1 MLYAA
6 SDRLISISSRYRVKS
21 FSLVHRLSCSIYVD
35 HNHFLRPRPSHQICI
50 TSNELLDFFDV
61 IVQRCLTVQQSQQV
75 HTQLLVTGA
84 HQSAFLAAKLIAVYA
99 SFGFVR
105 DAQNVF
111 DAIRVEDLENLLLWN
126 SILRANVSHGY
137 YDYAL
142 KLYAKMRKLGFWPD
156 GFTVPLI
163 IRACSNVVTPTLCKI
178 VHCHAL
184 QMGFRNHLHVM
195 NELLNMYGKLGQMDD
210 ACELF
215 DRMVVKSLVS
225 WNSMVSGYAFNHDH
239 LGACKTFKQM
249 ELEGFQPNSVTWT
262 SLLSSHARCGL
273 YDETLKLFK
282 SLNMR
287 GTEISAEALAVV
299 LSVCADMA
307 STDRGKE
314 LHSYIVKGGY
324 ENYLF
329 VKNALIGTYGKHELL
344 EDAHKLFSEIM
355 RKNIVS
361 WNALISSYA
370 ECGLC
375 DEALSVF
382 LQLEKSDGHPPVRPN
397 VISWSAVIDG
407 FASKGHVEESLEL
420 FRGMQQAKVMAN
432 CVTISSILSVCA
444 ELAALNLGREI
455 HGYAVRALMDGNI
468 LVVNGLINMYMK
480 CGGFKE
486 GHLVFDNMNG
496 RDLISWNSLIGG
508 FGMHGLGENALRTFD
523 EMIKSGLKPDNITFV
538 VVLSACSH
546 AGLVTEGRKI
556 FDKMVK
562 ELKIEPLV
570 EHYACMVDLLG
581 RAGLLQEASDIIR
594 SMPVEPNE
602 CIWGALLNAC
612 RMHRDIDIAEDA
624 ESHILSLKSEVTGSY
639 MLLSNIYAA
648 SGRWEDSARV
658 RISVKSRGLKK
669 FPGHS
674 WIEVKKKVH
683 TFSAGNVVQSGL
695 EEVYRMLEELALQ
708 MEIEI
713 CESSCT
719 FSQQCIDDEES
730 KLLIVAN

>member
-1 MLYAA
+1 MLNAA
-6 SDRLISISSRYRVKS
+6 SDRLISKSWRYSVTS
-21 FSLVHRLSCSIYVD
+21 FSLLNKLSCSVYVAY
-35 HNHFLRPRPSHQICI
+35 NHFYSPQPSYQICI
-50 TSNELLDFFDV
+50 PSNELLDFFDV
-61 IVQRCLTVQQSQQV
+61 IVQRCLTVQQSRQV
-75 HTQLLVTGA
+75 HAQLLVTGT

-99 SFGFVR
+99 SFGFVK
-105 DAQNVF
+105 DARKVF
-111 DAIRVEDLENLLLWN
+111 DAVGVEDLENLLLWN
-126 SILRANVSHGY
+126 SILRANVSRGY

-156 GFTVPLI
+156 GFTFPLI
-163 IRACSNVVTPTLCKI
+163 IRACSNLVTPSLCKI

-184 QMGFRNHLHVM
+184 QMGFWNHLHVV
-195 NELLNMYGKLGQMDD
+195 NELLNMYGKLGQMDY
-210 ACELF
+210 AWQLF
-215 DRMVVKSLVS
+215 DRMVVKSQVS
-225 WNSMVSGYAFNHDH
+225 WNTMVSGYALNHDP

-262 SLLSSHARCGL
+262 SLLSCHARCGL

-282 SLNMR
+282 ALNMR

-299 LSVCADMA
+299 LSVCADM
-307 STDRGKE
+307 SSIDRGKE

-344 EDAHKLFSEIM
+344 GDAHKLFSEITS
-355 RKNIVS
+355 KNIVS
-361 WNALISSYA
+361 WNALMSSYA

-382 LQLEKSDGHPPVRPN
+382 VQLEKSDGHPSIRPN
-397 VISWSAVIDG
+397 VISWSAVIGG
-407 FASKGHVEESLEL
+407 FASKGRIEESLEL
-420 FRGMQQAKVMAN
+420 FRRMQQAKVVAN

-455 HGYAVRALMDGNI
+455 HGYAVRALMDDNI

-480 CGGFKE
+480 CGSFKE
-486 GHLVFDNMNG
+486 GHLVFSNTKG

-508 FGMHGLGENALRTFD
+508 FGMHGLGEKALRTFD
-523 EMIKSGLKPDNITFV
+523 EMIKSGVKPDNVTFV

-546 AGLVTEGRKI
+546 AGLVIEGRKF
-556 FDKMVK
+556 FDRMVK
-562 ELKIEPLV
+562 EFKIEPMI

-581 RAGLLQEASDIIR
+581 RAGLLQEASDIVR

-602 CIWGALLNAC
+602 FIWGALLNAC
-612 RMHRDIDIAEDA
+612 RMHRGTDIAEDA
-624 ESHILSLKSEVTGSY
+624 ESHILNLNSEVTGSF

-669 FPGHS
+669 FPGQS
-674 WIEVKKKVH
+674 LIEVKKKAY
-683 TFSAGNVVQSGL
+683 TFSAGIVVQSGL

-708 MEIEI
+708 METEI
-713 CESSCT
+713 CESYHT
-719 FSQQCIDDEES
+719 LNQQCIDDEES
-730 KLLIVAN
+730 TLVAN

>member
-1 MLYAA
+1 MLNAA
-6 SDRLISISSRYRVKS
+6 YDRLISISLRYPVKS
-21 FSLVHRLSCSIYVD
+21 FSLLHKLGCSNYVA
-35 HNHFLRPRPSHQICI
+35 HTHFHSPQPSYQICI

-61 IVQRCLTVQQSQQV
+61 IVHRCLTVQQSQQV

-84 HQSAFLAAKLIAVYA
+84 HQSAFLAAKLITVYA

-105 DAQNVF
+105 DARKVF
-111 DAIRVEDLENLLLWN
+111 DAVQVEGLENLLLWN

-156 GFTVPLI
+156 GFTFPLI
-163 IRACSNVVTPTLCKI
+163 IRACSNVLTPTLCKI

-184 QMGFRNHLHVM
+184 QMGFQNNLHVV
-195 NELLNMYGKLGQMDD
+195 NELLNMYGKLGQMVDSSQ
-210 ACELF
+210 LF
-215 DRMVVKSLVS
+215 DRMVVKSQVS
-225 WNSMVSGYAFNHDH
+225 WNMMVSGYASNHDPR
-239 LGACKTFKQM
+239 GACKTFKQM

-273 YDETLKLFK
+273 YDETLRLFK
-282 SLNMR
+282 ALNMR

-307 STDRGKE
+307 SIDRSKE

-329 VKNALIGTYGKHELL
+329 VKNALIGAYGKHELL
-344 EDAHKLFSEIM
+344 DAHKLFSEITS
-355 RKNIVS
+355 KNIVS

-397 VISWSAVIDG
+397 VISWGAVIGG
-407 FASKGHVEESLEL
+407 FASKGRIEESLEL
-420 FRGMQQAKVMAN
+420 FRRMQQAKVMAN
-432 CVTISSILSVCA
+432 CVTISSILSACA

-455 HGYAVRALMDGNI
+455 HGYAVRVLMDDNI

-480 CGGFKE
+480 CGGFEE
-486 GHLVFDNMNG
+486 GHLVFDNMKG
-496 RDLISWNSLIGG
+496 RDLVSWNSLIGG

-523 EMIKSGLKPDNITFV
+523 EMIKSGIKPDNVTFV

-546 AGLVTEGRKI
+546 AGLVEEGRKL
-556 FDKMVK
+556 FDRMVK
-562 ELKIEPLV
+562 EFKVETLI

-581 RAGLLQEASDIIR
+581 RAGLLREASDIVR
-594 SMPVEPNE
+594 SMPIEPNE

-624 ESHILSLKSEVTGSY
+624 ESYILSLNSEVTGSY

-669 FPGHS
+669 FPGQS
-674 WIEVKKKVH
+674 LIEVKKKVY

-708 MEIEI
+708 MESEI
-713 CESSCT
+713 CASNHVLN
-719 FSQQCIDDEES
+719 QQCIDDEES
-730 KLLIVAN
+730 NLLVVAN